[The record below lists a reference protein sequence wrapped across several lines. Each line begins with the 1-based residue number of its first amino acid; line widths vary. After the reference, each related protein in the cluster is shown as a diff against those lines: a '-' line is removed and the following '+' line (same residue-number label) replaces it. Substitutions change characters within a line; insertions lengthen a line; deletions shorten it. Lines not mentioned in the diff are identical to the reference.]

1 MIKTLVKI
9 LVKLVEAK
17 LQKTGLETAILK
29 NQNYITEGRK
39 LWDAIDENKRISK
52 TIEGKIVSKIDQFN
66 ATILKKFPELSQEDI
81 DDLRQAIGG
90 AVNAGKESVVD
101 NSTIIKQLQESN
113 TQLQT
118 ENASLKD
125 QLSKV
130 KSLVAV
136 NTVPENVVNDTQ
148 NNTEAIT
155 AATAETLSEATQV

>member
-66 ATILKKFPELSQEDI
+66 AAILKKFPELSQEDI

-90 AVNAGKESVVD
+90 AVNAGKEAVVD

-113 TQLQT
+113 TQLQA

-130 KSLVAV
+130 QSLVAV
-136 NTVPENVVNDTQ
+136 
-148 NNTEAIT
+148 T
-155 AATAETLSEATQV
+155 AVKDTAETPSAATQV

>member
-66 ATILKKFPELSQEDI
+66 AAILKKFPELSQEDI

-90 AVNAGKESVVD
+90 AVNAGKEAVLD
-101 NSTIIKQLQESN
+101 NSTIIKELQESN
-113 TQLQT
+113 AKLQT
-118 ENASLKD
+118 ENTGLKD
-125 QLSKV
+125 QLSKFQ
-130 KSLVAV
+130 SLA
-136 NTVPENVVNDTQ
+136 
-148 NNTEAIT
+148 
-155 AATAETLSEATQV
+155 AATANTDAQQTV

>member
-1 MIKTLVKI
+1 MIKTLAKI

-17 LQKTGLETAILK
+17 LEKTGLETVILK

-66 ATILKKFPELSQEDI
+66 AAILNKFPELSQEDI
-81 DDLRQAIGG
+81 DNLRQAIGG
-90 AVNAGKESVVD
+90 AVNVGKEAVLD

-113 TQLQT
+113 TQLQA
-118 ENASLKD
+118 ENASFKD

-130 KSLVAV
+130 QSLVTV
-136 NTVPENVVNDTQ
+136 NVDSASVQ
-148 NNTEAIT
+148 A
-155 AATAETLSEATQV
+155 